1 MALDIMPMVISVAF
15 FVMVGFIVWAGAR
28 SRQRVARMQIELQTK
43 MIERFGSAPEFVGFL
58 QSDSGRQFMQGMGA
72 LPKAGARNNI
82 LASVRRAIVLSFLG
96 IGFLVICISSEY
108 RSEGFFIAGCIL
120 LGLGLGY
127 GISAIVSVK
136 LSRAWG
142 LMPPP
147 GIDGIVTEAAMT
159 PHP

>member
-1 MALDIMPMVISVAF
+1 MEVEVLPIVVSVAF
-15 FVMVGFIVWAGAR
+15 FMMVAFIVWTGGR
-28 SRQRVARMQIELQTK
+28 SRQRIARLQVDLQTK
-43 MIERFGSAPEFVGFL
+43 MIDRFGSAPEFVGFL

-96 IGFLVICISSEY
+96 LGFLAICLNNEY
-108 RSEGFFIAGCIL
+108 SNHGFFIAGCIL
-120 LGLGLGY
+120 LGLGIGY
-127 GISAIVSVK
+127 GISAVVSVK

-147 GIDGIVTEAAMT
+147 GTDGSVTESTLTMRS
-159 PHP
+159 

>member
-108 RSEGFFIAGCIL
+108 RN
-120 LGLGLGY
+120 
-127 GISAIVSVK
+127 
-136 LSRAWG
+136 RR
-142 LMPPP
+142 
-147 GIDGIVTEAAMT
+147 
-159 PHP
+159 